1 MMKKALVTLLVL
13 AAAASGAF
21 AAVNFSGEL
30 VTGYVF
36 QRAHDEWTNY
46 VFGQDNKDTNST
58 KLTLGIAEDD
68 GYWSIGLEGELY
80 VDGAS
85 VIPDGQHKQNR
96 VAGDISLDL
105 AKMIAGSD
113 TDWAAKLSLVA
124 NDRVVGLRAYTNKSG
139 LNFDRVRTAEPG
151 LWANLV
157 LGYSD
162 LIQVQMGGAPALV
175 SEKNADKIN
184 GETRGDFIVSAMTV
198 PLDGLRVSVDWAVI
212 GDDAN
217 AGDGVFGAAADVNIG
232 ALCGLDFDLGVGVAD
247 KIYYGEGG
255 YNVLAAQ
262 VYGGVDLF
270 SVYGEYVLQDETSR
284 LHFGADFSVID
295 DMLLNVYGGV
305 GDLSAAAD
313 SYYVGGNVGYTLHGV
328 TLSLNLQYASYDG
341 AGHSY
346 LHGSGGDK
354 GGDIAQGAV
363 KADGFSI
370 TPMLSV
376 SF

>member
-1 MMKKALVTLLVL
+1 MQ
-13 AAAASGAF
+13 
-21 AAVNFSGEL
+21 E
-30 VTGYVF
+30 
-36 QRAHDEWTNY
+36 
-46 VFGQDNKDTNST
+46 
-58 KLTLGIAEDD
+58 
-68 GYWSIGLEGELY
+68 
-80 VDGAS
+80 
-85 VIPDGQHKQNR
+85 
-96 VAGDISLDL
+96 
-105 AKMIAGSD
+105 
-113 TDWAAKLSLVA
+113 
-124 NDRVVGLRAYTNKSG
+124 
-139 LNFDRVRTAEPG
+139 
-151 LWANLV
+151 
-157 LGYSD
+157 
-162 LIQVQMGGAPALV
+162 
-175 SEKNADKIN
+175 
-184 GETRGDFIVSAMTV
+184 
-198 PLDGLRVSVDWAVI
+198 I

-217 AGDGVFGAAADVNIG
+217 AGNGVFGAAADVNIG

-363 KADGFSI
+363 EADGFSI
-370 TPMLSV
+370 TPMVSV